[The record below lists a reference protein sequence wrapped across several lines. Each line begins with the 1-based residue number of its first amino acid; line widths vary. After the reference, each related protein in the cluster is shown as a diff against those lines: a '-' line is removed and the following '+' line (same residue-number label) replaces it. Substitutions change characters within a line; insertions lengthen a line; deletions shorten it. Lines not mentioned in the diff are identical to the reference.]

1 MPLAWSLP
9 LVPLLIGLNAFFVA
23 AEYALVAI
31 RSPQIEALR
40 RSGRRATAR
49 AMTALKA
56 DPAGAI
62 GAIQVCITM
71 TNLLL
76 GWIGEPAMG
85 HLLRILFRPLIRFVP
100 AAVFEG
106 ISLTVSFVVVTLLT
120 VVFSEL
126 LPKALTLR
134 YVPTVAALTG
144 VPVLGVLRLARPLVW
159 LMNAMANAVTRPLG
173 LGSVDAMEKEWHTA
187 EEIRQIAAQAFEQGA
202 LTTRER
208 SLILNALAL
217 GRRKA
222 RQVMVPR
229 VRVVYVD
236 LKRPMDENRR
246 VINDYL
252 HTRLPVCDGGLD
264 HVIGWISTKEFLS
277 AYNAAGDS
285 SVLQLI
291 ARPPVFQPETISLD
305 KLLTVFHRSKTELV
319 FLVDEYGGVEGIVT
333 LQDVVDELLNELTFT
348 PAANAED
355 TAPTARPPQPADDAP
370 APMTVPGDT
379 PVPDLAARLGDPA
392 WGAAEPAGTVGGVL
406 VYHLGR
412 LPEPGETVEVDGIV
426 LRAAEVDRRHVRRVE
441 IRRAARQPLET
452 GTQTTLPFEG
462 L

>member
-1 MPLAWSLP
+1 MPLGWSLA
-9 LVPLLIGLNAFFVA
+9 LVPLLIALNAFFVA

-40 RSGRRATAR
+40 SAGRRAAAR
-49 AMTALKA
+49 AMTRLKA

-85 HLLRILFRPLIRFVP
+85 QVLRLLFRPAVQFLP
-100 AAVFEG
+100 PAVFAAT
-106 ISLTVSFVVVTLLT
+106 SLTLSFVIVTLLT

-134 YVPTVAALTG
+134 YVPAVAVLTA
-144 VPVLGVLRLARPLVW
+144 VPVLGLLRVARPLVW

-187 EEIRQIAAQAFEQGA
+187 EEIRQIASQAFEQGA
-202 LTTRER
+202 LSTRER

-229 VRVVYVD
+229 VRVLYVD
-236 LKRPMDENRR
+236 LKRPMEENRR
-246 VINDYL
+246 IISDVL
-252 HTRLPVCDGGLD
+252 HTRLPVCNGGMD
-264 HVIGWISTKEFLS
+264 HIVGWLSAKEFLS

-291 ARPPVFQPETISLD
+291 ARPPVFQPQNVSLD
-305 KLLTVFHRSKTELV
+305 QLLAVFHQHKTELV

-333 LQDVVDELLNELTFT
+333 LQDVIDELLS
-348 PAANAED
+348 D
-355 TAPTARPPQPADDAP
+355 IAPSQPATTVSADGASEAADAENP
-370 APMTVPGDT
+370 SRLAKTRFTVPGDT
-379 PVPDLAARLGDPA
+379 PVHEVAARLGIPE
-392 WGAAEPAGTVGGVL
+392 WGATARSATIGGLTVR
-406 VYHLGR
+406 R
-412 LPEPGETVEVDGIV
+412 LTRVPERGEVAEVDGV
-426 LRAAEVDRRHVRRVE
+426 ALRAV
-441 IRRAARQPLET
+441 
-452 GTQTTLPFEG
+452 
-462 L
+462 